1 MARKK
6 KIPSIDYSIKLIVE
20 RITSDLGADI
30 DKLAASLSD
39 LGKRVSSLEK
49 KVDRLKQ
56 EEHWAVVRSEL
67 GIGSGSRRRV
77 SRDRAQ
83 KVILERLRKAEGEF
97 VPSRELGGPLGIGR
111 ATVATR
117 IKELRDEG
125 YEIVSSPR
133 KGYSL
138 KE

>member
-20 RITSDLGADI
+20 RITSDLGAEI
-30 DKLAASLSD
+30 DKLSSSLD
-39 LGKRVSSLEK
+39 VIGKRLSALEK

-67 GIGSGSRRRV
+67 GIGNGARRRV
-77 SRDRAQ
+77 SKDHAK
-83 KVILERLRKAEGEF
+83 KVILMRLKKAEGEF
-97 VPSRELGGPLGIGR
+97 VSSRELGGPLGIGR

-117 IKELRDEG
+117 IKELKKEG
-125 YEIVSSPR
+125 YKIGSSPR
-133 KGYSL
+133 KGYML
-138 KE
+138 DD